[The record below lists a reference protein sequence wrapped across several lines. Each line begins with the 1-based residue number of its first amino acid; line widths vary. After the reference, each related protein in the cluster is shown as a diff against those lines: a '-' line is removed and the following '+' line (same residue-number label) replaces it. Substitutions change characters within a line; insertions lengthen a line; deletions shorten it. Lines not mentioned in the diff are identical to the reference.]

1 MRFKLVPTDDAFFD
15 LFSES
20 AANAHEAAQ
29 RLQALVHD
37 FTDVAAKHAAV
48 VRSEQRGDELTA
60 AILRRLDSS
69 FVTPFD
75 REDIHALA
83 EELDDIC
90 DDVLGVSDLMQLVSI
105 DEVMPEMVELADLLV
120 AMTEQLV
127 ALFGRLKSMKGVQ
140 PYLDAIDKLE
150 TQGDATYRRMM
161 ARLFSEADAMTVLKW
176 KDIVTAMEAAINA
189 TEDASNVVESVVLKH
204 A

>member
-1 MRFKLVPTDDAFFD
+1 MRFKLVPTDDKFFD

-20 AANAHEAAQ
+20 AANARDASL
-29 RLQALVHD
+29 RLQELVHD
-37 FTDVAAKHAAV
+37 FTDVAAKHEAV
-48 VRSEQRGDELTA
+48 VRCEQRGDDLTA
-60 AILRRLDSS
+60 TILRRLDSS

-83 EELDDIC
+83 EQLDDIC

-105 DEVMPEMVELADLLV
+105 DEVMPEMYELADLLV
-120 AMTEQLV
+120 SMTEQLV
-127 ALFGRLKSMKGVQ
+127 GLFGRLKSMKGVQ
-140 PYLDAIDKLE
+140 PYLDAIDEME
-150 TQGDATYRRMM
+150 TQGDAIYRRMM
-161 ARLFSEADAMTVLKW
+161 ARLFGESDAMTVLKW
-176 KDIVTAMEAAINA
+176 KDIVAAMEAAINA

>member
-1 MRFKLVPTDDAFFD
+1 MRFKLVPTDDKFFE

-20 AANAHEAAQ
+20 AANAYDASV
-29 RLQALVHD
+29 RLQELVND
-37 FTDVAAKHAAV
+37 FTDVAAKHEQV
-48 VRSEQRGDELTA
+48 VRCEQRGDELTA
-60 AILRRLDSS
+60 TILRRLDSS

-83 EELDDIC
+83 EQLDDIC

-105 DEVMPEMVELADLLV
+105 DEVMPEMHELADLLV
-120 AMTEQLV
+120 RMTEQLV

-140 PYLDAIDKLE
+140 PYLDSIDKLE
-150 TQGDATYRRMM
+150 TQGDAIYRRMM
-161 ARLFSEADAMTVLKW
+161 ARLFAEADALTVLKW
-176 KDIVTAMEAAINA
+176 KDIVAAMEAALNA